1 MPKKFGVNTKKEEA
15 REREKNK
22 KKAEREKKEKEIEDA
37 YWKETDDKIINKKK
51 KEVYKFYN
59 KS

>member
-15 REREKNK
+15 REREK
-22 KKAEREKKEKEIEDA
+22 KEKEIEDA
-37 YWKETDDKIINKKK
+37 YWKETDERIINKKK

>member
-37 YWKETDDKIINKKK
+37 YWKETDEKIINKKK
-51 KEVYKFYN
+51 KEVYL
-59 KS
+59 